1 MKTWMIGGLL
11 VAIAGT
17 AYFVARTPDAPLSV
31 PAVVEA
37 APAPDAPAV
46 PAVLPD
52 VVNVTNIDAL
62 LDPPQIPVADS
73 DTPALPVVVAFAADH
88 VPAIR
93 PALPL
98 TIPTAAE

>member
-17 AYFVARTPDAPLSV
+17 AYYVARKPDAQP
-31 PAVVEA
+31 PAPVVEA
-37 APAPDAPAV
+37 SPVPDAPAV
-46 PAVLPD
+46 PVVLPD

-73 DTPALPVVVAFAADH
+73 DAPPTAVVVDFAADH

-93 PALPL
+93 PTLPL
-98 TIPTAAE
+98 TIPAAAE

>member
-17 AYFVARTPDAPLSV
+17 AYFVARKADAPV
-31 PAVVEA
+31 TAAVEVA
-37 APAPDAPAV
+37 PTPVAPATPV
-46 PAVLPD
+46 VLPD

-62 LDPPQIPVADS
+62 LDPPRIPVADS
-73 DTPALPVVVAFAADH
+73 DTPALPVVVDFAADH

-98 TIPTAAE
+98 TIPAAAE

>member
-17 AYFVARTPDAPLSV
+17 AYYVARNPDTQPPAP
-31 PAVVEA
+31 VVEA
-37 APAPDAPAV
+37 TPGPAAPAV
-46 PAVLPD
+46 PDVLPD

-62 LDPPQIPVADS
+62 LDPPRIPAADG
-73 DTPALPVVVAFAADH
+73 DAPALPVVVDFAADH

-93 PALPL
+93 PTLPP
-98 TIPTAAE
+98 TIPAAAE